1 MRRIKRPTKRVANTG
16 QSGFG
21 FCQAPLPTAAERK
34 PIGDDRFLDDDP
46 YHILIGDRRLDQV
59 LVDNDMR
66 WVVELRQLVMSLD
79 YSLLTA
85 KYSARGRRALHPR
98 TLLGLIVYGL
108 FVKQLAL
115 RELEQLSVANIGTWW
130 MCGGRR
136 IDHSTIGKFVQ
147 LHEDVLGKEFVTALA
162 AWVVQ
167 RLKLRPGLSSIDG
180 TVVESAASRWKL
192 LQAEAAALAAAEATT
207 AAAAEPDNPGRQQ
220 RAEVAQEVARVAE
233 QRGATRAQQGKST
246 ETVVVACS
254 DPDAVVQPRKDK
266 VKRPAYKASTLMH
279 EAGVIIG
286 QYVDP
291 SSEPA
296 AVTPLLEQHHD
307 VFAQLPPRLLIDAG
321 YHHVPLLGDLAEQ
334 GIDVL
339 CPSGKAMGDDDW
351 EKKGTKGLFAKN
363 QFRYDEHRDA
373 YVCPANAVLSYA
385 DQGKD
390 ARGRRYRRYRTT
402 ACTHCPVRAQCT
414 TGKHGRRVKRY
425 AGDEYKDAMA
435 LVLLQ
440 PRAREVYRQRMPI
453 AETVHAELRERFGLR
468 RFHRRGLGPVRAE
481 FGLYCIA
488 FNLKKAL
495 RNAGVLVVFVVS
507 GRHEGEDWAA
517 ATLYVLSIRI
527 VSLRQTE

>member
-1 MRRIKRPTKRVANTG
+1 MRGIKRPTKRVANTG
-16 QSGFG
+16 QWGFG
-21 FCQAPLPTAAERK
+21 FCQAAVPTAAERK
-34 PIGDDRFLDDDP
+34 LISDDRFQDDES
-46 YHILIGDRRLDQV
+46 YHIVIGDRRLDQV

-66 WVVELRQLVMSLD
+66 WVVELRKLLGSLD

-85 KYSARGRRALHPR
+85 KYSARGRQALHPR
-98 TLLGLIVYGL
+98 TVLGLIVYGL
-108 FVKQLAL
+108 FVRQIAL
-115 RELEQLSVANIGTWW
+115 RDLEQLSGANIGAWW

-147 LHEDVLGKEFVTALA
+147 LHAEVLGKQFVTALA

-192 LQAEAAALAAAEATT
+192 LQAEAAELAAAEATK
-207 AAAAEPDNPGRQQ
+207 AAGAEPENTALQQ
-220 RAEVAQEVARVAE
+220 TAQAAQEVARVAE
-233 QRGATRAQQGKST
+233 QRCAKRAQQGKKT
-246 ETVVVACS
+246 ATVVVACS

-266 VKRPAYKASTLMH
+266 VMRPAYKASTLMH

-291 SSEPA
+291 SSETA
-296 AVTPLLEQHHD
+296 AVKPLLAQHQE
-307 VFAQLPPRLLIDAG
+307 VFTQLPPTLLTDAG
-321 YHHVPLLGDLAEQ
+321 YHHGELLGELAEQ

-351 EKKGTKGLFAKN
+351 EKKGAKGLFAKN
-363 QFRYDEHRDA
+363 QFRYDDQRDA
-373 YVCPANAVLSYA
+373 YVCPANELLGYA

-390 ARGRRYRRYRTT
+390 GRGHRYRRYRTA
-402 ACTHCPVRAQCT
+402 ACAHCPVRAQCT
-414 TGKHGRRVKRY
+414 TGQYGRSIKRY
-425 AGDEYKDAMA
+425 AGDEYKEAMA
-435 LVLLQ
+435 LVLMQ

-468 RFHRRGLGPVRAE
+468 RFHRRGLSAVRAE

-495 RNAGVLVVFVVS
+495 RDTAVFLVFVVS
-507 GRHEGEDWAA
+507 SRQGGRRWAA
-517 ATLYVLSIRI
+517 AATHLVSMHI
-527 VSLRQTE
+527 VSLSQTP

>member
-1 MRRIKRPTKRVANTG
+1 VANTG
-16 QSGFG
+16 QWGFG
-21 FCQAPLPTAAERK
+21 FCQAAVPTAAERK
-34 PIGDDRFLDDDP
+34 PISDDRFQDDES
-46 YHILIGDRRLDQV
+46 YHIVIGDRRLDQV

-66 WVVELRQLVMSLD
+66 WVVELRKLLGSLD

-85 KYSARGRRALHPR
+85 KYSARGRQALHPR
-98 TLLGLIVYGL
+98 TVLGLIVYGL
-108 FVKQLAL
+108 FVRQIAL
-115 RELEQLSVANIGTWW
+115 RDLEQLSGANIGAWW

-147 LHEDVLGKEFVTALA
+147 LHAEVLGKQFVTALA

-192 LQAEAAALAAAEATT
+192 LQAEAAELAAAEATK
-207 AAAAEPDNPGRQQ
+207 AADAEPENTALQQ
-220 RAEVAQEVARVAE
+220 TAQAAQEVARVAE
-233 QRGATRAQQGKST
+233 QRCAKRAQQGKKT
-246 ETVVVACS
+246 ATVVVACS

-266 VKRPAYKASTLMH
+266 VMRPAYKASTLMH

-291 SSEPA
+291 SSETA
-296 AVTPLLEQHHD
+296 AVKPLLAQHQE
-307 VFAQLPPRLLIDAG
+307 VFTQLPPTLLTDAG
-321 YHHVPLLGDLAEQ
+321 YHHGELLGELAEQ

-351 EKKGTKGLFAKN
+351 EKKGAKGLFAKN
-363 QFRYDEHRDA
+363 QFRYDDQRDA
-373 YVCPANAVLSYA
+373 YVCPANELLGYA

-390 ARGRRYRRYRTT
+390 GRGHRYRRYRTA
-402 ACTHCPVRAQCT
+402 ACAHCPVRAQCT
-414 TGKHGRRVKRY
+414 TGQYGRSIKRY
-425 AGDEYKDAMA
+425 AGDEYKEAMA
-435 LVLLQ
+435 LVLMQ

-468 RFHRRGLGPVRAE
+468 RFHRRGLSAVRAE

-495 RNAGVLVVFVVS
+495 RDTAVFLVFVVS
-507 GRHEGEDWAA
+507 SRQGGRRWAA
-517 ATLYVLSIRI
+517 AATHLVSMHI
-527 VSLRQTE
+527 VSLSQTP

>member
-16 QSGFG
+16 QGGFG
-21 FCQAPLPTAAERK
+21 FCQGPVPTATERK

-46 YHILIGDRRLDQV
+46 YHILIGDRRLDQL

-66 WVVELRQLVMSLD
+66 WVVELRQLVGSLD

-85 KYSARGRRALHPR
+85 KYSARGRRAVHPR
-98 TLLGLIVYGL
+98 TVLGLIVYGL

-115 RELEQLSVANIGTWW
+115 RELEQLSVANIGAWW

-136 IDHSTIGKFVQ
+136 LDHSTIGKFVQ

-162 AWVVQ
+162 AWVVR
-167 RLKLRPGLSSIDG
+167 RLKLRPGVSSIDG
-180 TVVESAASRWKL
+180 TVVESAASRWNL

-207 AAAAEPDNPGRQQ
+207 AATAAPDNAAVQQ
-220 RAEVAQEVARVAE
+220 TAQAAAEVARVAE
-233 QRGATRAQQGKST
+233 QRCAQRAQQGKPT
-246 ETVVVACS
+246 DTVVVACS

-291 SSEPA
+291 SSETA
-296 AVTPLLEQHHD
+296 AVPPLLEQHQA
-307 VFAQLPPRLLIDAG
+307 VFAQLPPTLLLDAG
-321 YHHVPLLGDLAEQ
+321 YHHGEVLGEAAEQ

-339 CPSGKAMGDDDW
+339 CPSGQALGDDDW
-351 EKKGTKGLFAKN
+351 EKKGSKGLFAKN

-373 YVCPANAVLSYA
+373 YVCPATALLSYA
-385 DQGKD
+385 DRGKD
-390 ARGRRYRRYRTT
+390 GRGRPYRRYRTA
-402 ACTHCPVRAQCT
+402 ACACCSMRAQCT
-414 TGKHGRRVKRY
+414 TGKQGRSIKRY
-425 AGDEYKDAMA
+425 AGDEYKEAMA

-440 PRAREVYRQRMPI
+440 PRARAVYGQRMPI
-453 AETVHAELRERFGLR
+453 AETVHAEFRERFGLR
-468 RFHRRGLGPVRAE
+468 RFHRRGLRAVRAE

-495 RNAGVLVVFVVS
+495 RGTPVLIVFVVS
-507 GRHEGEDWAA
+507 RRQAGRRWSAA
-517 ATLYVLSIRI
+517 ATDVLSMHII
-527 VSLRQTE
+527 SLSQTA